1 MDTKNN
7 INKSIDEIIKINQ
20 KLSNLFSYISVS
32 NSRLV
37 FKQIPITLQKNTPND
52 NELATI
58 EYVNSML
65 GGFDHTKTLYLTNTT
80 LSLATDGLI
89 TSPSISISDKIQL
102 NDYNI
107 NIVLESGTDYINIS
121 DQNNDL
127 GNIKCNILKYN
138 KLDPAP
144 TITDI
149 NLEDT
154 ELVCKNISI
163 KQTDQSSGTAN
174 YPFYITLNDDFT
186 KSTLH
191 IYSLNIGDLTHEGS
205 FVFYSADPYNP
216 NNIVKT
222 DFTDIL
228 NLFPDISTAI
238 TFINSIKYTEESQ
251 MSEAGSIIAK
261 EIFTTSFSIDGSV
274 ELTTDSIN
282 FKKKPKYTGSDTI
295 SESDDLVT
303 VNYLRTIPVAIP
315 NELTLGNTTY
325 HGELN
330 VQAGTAESGD
340 IFIYSRDLS
349 NLHMTY
355 NSISSHDS
363 RNDPI
368 DLSISANSIT
378 FSNSTNTLGLL
389 SPNNIL
395 SYNDT
400 PIINID
406 GSDINIDNIHNINIV
421 SGTINNINIV
431 SGTITTP
438 PSDNS
443 DIVNKKY
450 VDDNIIDTTKPLDL
464 QTTGDDY
471 TYSLKINKGIKLNE
485 NEIINSSG
493 DVIINNN
500 LTFKSNDDTNYNIH
514 MDDTK
519 TNLIIPNNTLIQIGS
534 YDDLGNH
541 AIANK
546 AYVDSKVFDNTKT
559 LTLTTTSTSEPSIK
573 ANNNIETEKAI
584 KSLDLITTNIKDS
597 TGTTLATI
605 DTNKITFESNA
616 YINKYLLLSNTSTFA
631 IGESLSVNNFTIKYD
646 SVNDKTNMTGNKI
659 AINNIEM
666 SVDASTPTTLKFTY
680 TDSNNKV
687 YTGSITLTEQP

>member
-1 MDTKNN
+1 MDIRNN

-20 KLSNLFSYISVS
+20 KLSNLFSYINVS

-58 EYVNSML
+58 EYVNSMS

-80 LSLATDGLI
+80 LSLETDGLI
-89 TSPSISISDKIQL
+89 SSPSIFISDKIQL

-107 NIVLESGTDYINIS
+107 NIVSESGTDYINIS

-163 KQTDQSSGTAN
+163 KQTDQTSGTAN

-191 IYSLNIGDLTHEGS
+191 IYSLNIGDLTHKGS
-205 FVFYSADPYNP
+205 FVFYSTDTYDPDK
-216 NNIVKT
+216 IVKT

-274 ELTTDSIN
+274 ELTTNSIN
-282 FKKKPKYTGSDTI
+282 FKKKPKYTGSDPI

-315 NELTLGNTTY
+315 NELTLGNETY

-340 IFIYSRDLS
+340 IYIYSRDLS
-349 NLHMTY
+349 NLHLTY
-355 NSISSHDS
+355 NSISSHD
-363 RNDPI
+363 RENNFR

-389 SPNNIL
+389 SQNNIL
-395 SYNDT
+395 TYNNT

-406 GSDINIDNIHNINIV
+406 ESNINIDNIHNINIV
-421 SGTINNINIV
+421 T
-431 SGTITTP
+431 GTITSP
-438 PSDNS
+438 PDDDS

-450 VDDNIIDTTKPLDL
+450 VDDNSIDKTKPLEL
-464 QTTGDDY
+464 QTGDSD
-471 TYSLKINKGIKLNE
+471 TYSLKINKGIILNDK
-485 NEIINSSG
+485 EIINSSG

-519 TNLIIPNNTLIQIGS
+519 TNLIIPDNTLIQIDS

-546 AYVDSKVFDNTKT
+546 AYVDSKVFDNTQT
-559 LTLTTTSTSEPSIK
+559 LTLTTESEPSIK
-573 ANNNIETEKAI
+573 ADNNIETEKAI
-584 KSLDLITTNIKDS
+584 KSLDLITTNIKYDA
-597 TGTTLATI
+597 GTTLATI
-605 DTNKITFESNA
+605 STDTITFKSNV
-616 YINKYLLLSNTSTFA
+616 YIENKYLLLTNMSTFA
-631 IGESLSVNNFTIKYD
+631 IGPSISAPVFTIKYD
-646 SVNDKTNMTGNKI
+646 SASSKINMNGNINMSGDKI

-666 SVDASTPTTLKFTY
+666 SVDAATPTSLKFTY
-680 TDSNNKV
+680 TDSSNKV
-687 YTGSITLTEQP
+687 YTGSITLTAQA

>member
-1 MDTKNN
+1 MDIKNN
-7 INKSIDEIIKINQ
+7 FNKSIDEIIKINQ

-58 EYVNSML
+58 EYVNSMS
-65 GGFDHTKTLYLTNTT
+65 GGFDHSKTLYLTNTT
-80 LSLATDGLI
+80 LSLETDGLI
-89 TSPSISISDKIQL
+89 SSPSIFISDKIQL

-107 NIVLESGTDYINIS
+107 NIVSESGTDYINIF

-163 KQTDQSSGTAN
+163 KQTDQTSGTAN
-174 YPFYITLNDDFT
+174 YPFYVTLNDDFT

-191 IYSLNIGDLTHEGS
+191 IYSLNIGDLTHAGS
-205 FVFYSADPYNP
+205 FVFYSTDPYDP
-216 NNIVKT
+216 DNIVKT

-274 ELTTDSIN
+274 ELTTNSIN
-282 FKKKPKYTGSDTI
+282 FKKKPKYTGSDSI

-315 NELTLGNTTY
+315 NELTLGNESY

-330 VQAGTAESGD
+330 VQAGTEESGD
-340 IFIYSRDLS
+340 IYVYSRDLS
-349 NLHMTY
+349 NLHITY
-355 NSISSHDS
+355 DSISSHDS
-363 RNDPI
+363 SNNLI

-378 FSNSTNTLGLL
+378 FSNSTNTLRLL
-389 SPNNIL
+389 SQNNISPGSLHIL

-406 GSDINIDNIHNINIV
+406 ESNINIDNIHNINIV
-421 SGTINNINIV
+421 T
-431 SGTITTP
+431 GTITTP
-438 PSDNS
+438 PSKDS
-443 DIVNKKY
+443 DIANKKY
-450 VDDNIIDTTKPLDL
+450 VDDNSIDKTKPLDL
-464 QTTGDDY
+464 LTGDGD
-471 TYSLKINKGIKLNE
+471 TYSLKINKGIMLNDK
-485 NEIINSSG
+485 EIINSSG

-519 TNLIIPNNTLIQIGS
+519 TNLIIPNNTLIQIDS

-541 AIANK
+541 TIANK
-546 AYVDSKVFDNTKT
+546 AYVDSKVFDNTQT
-559 LTLTTTSTSEPSIK
+559 LTLETIPTLETSIL
-573 ANNNIETEKAI
+573 ANKNIETKQAI
-584 KSLDLITTNIKDS
+584 KSLDLITTNIKDDV
-597 TGTTLATI
+597 GTTLATI
-605 DTNKITFESNA
+605 DNNMITFKSNA
-616 YINKYLLLSNTSTFA
+616 CMEKYLLLSKTSTFA
-631 IGESLSVNNFTIKYD
+631 IGETISNTVFTIKYD
-646 SVNDKTNMTGNKI
+646 SANDKTNMTGNKI

-666 SVDASTPTTLKFTY
+666 SVDAATPTTLKFTY

-687 YTGSITLTEQP
+687 YTGSITLTAQA

>member
-1 MDTKNN
+1 MDIKNN
-7 INKSIDEIIKINQ
+7 FNKSIDEIIKINQ
-20 KLSNLFSYISVS
+20 KLSNLFSYISIS

-58 EYVNSML
+58 EYVNSMS

-80 LSLATDGLI
+80 LSLETDGLI
-89 TSPSISISDKIQL
+89 SSPSIFISDKIQL

-107 NIVLESGTDYINIS
+107 NIVSESGTDYINIS

-163 KQTDQSSGTAN
+163 KQTDQTSGTAN
-174 YPFYITLNDDFT
+174 YPFYMTLNDDFT

-205 FVFYSADPYNP
+205 FVFYSADPYDP
-216 NNIVKT
+216 DKIVKT

-274 ELTTDSIN
+274 ELTTKSIN
-282 FKKKPKYTGSDTI
+282 LKKKPKYTGSDPI

-315 NELTLGNTTY
+315 NELTLGNATY

-330 VQAGTAESGD
+330 VQAGDTEESGD
-340 IFIYSRDLS
+340 IYIYSRDLS

-355 NSISSHDS
+355 NSISSHGGS
-363 RNDPI
+363 GNNLI
-368 DLSISANSIT
+368 DLSISAEYIT
-378 FSNSTNTLGLL
+378 FSNSTNTLVLL
-389 SPNNIL
+389 SENNIL
-395 SYNDT
+395 SYDDT
-400 PIINID
+400 PIINIHE
-406 GSDINIDNIHNINIV
+406 SNINIDNIHNINIV
-421 SGTINNINIV
+421 SGTI
-431 SGTITTP
+431 TTP
-438 PSDNS
+438 PSKNS
-443 DIVNKKY
+443 DIANKKY
-450 VDDNIIDTTKPLDL
+450 VDDNSIDKTKPLDL
-464 QTTGDDY
+464 LTDDDG

-485 NEIINSSG
+485 TEIINSSG
-493 DVIINNN
+493 DVIINNK
-500 LTFKSNDDTNYNIH
+500 LTFKSGDNNYNIRVVGE
-514 MDDTK
+514 
-519 TNLIIPNNTLIQIGS
+519 NLIIPDNTLIQIDS

-546 AYVDSKVFDNTKT
+546 AYVDSKVFDNTQP
-559 LTLTTTSTSEPSIK
+559 LTLETTSESEPSIK
-573 ANNNIETEKAI
+573 ANKNNVATQPI
-584 KSLDLITTNIKDS
+584 KI
-597 TGTTLATI
+597 
-605 DTNKITFESNA
+605 
-616 YINKYLLLSNTSTFA
+616 
-631 IGESLSVNNFTIKYD
+631 
-646 SVNDKTNMTGNKI
+646 
-659 AINNIEM
+659 
-666 SVDASTPTTLKFTY
+666 
-680 TDSNNKV
+680 
-687 YTGSITLTEQP
+687 